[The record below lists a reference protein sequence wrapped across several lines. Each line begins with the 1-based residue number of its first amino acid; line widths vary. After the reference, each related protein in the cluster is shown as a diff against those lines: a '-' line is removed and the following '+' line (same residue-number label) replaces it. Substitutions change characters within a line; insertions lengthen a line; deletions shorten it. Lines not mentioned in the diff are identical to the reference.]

1 MISRLMLN
9 LRDPSF
15 IPASERNAEDTTYPD
30 LTFVES
36 HYPTQL
42 SDRGGF
48 AESESRGGGDGAAGA
63 DLDFH
68 RPAGKPLTF
77 L

>member
-1 MISRLMLN
+1 MLN

-15 IPASERNAEDTTYPD
+15 ILASERNAEDTTCPD

-36 HYPTQL
+36 HYPTRF
-42 SDRGGF
+42 SDGGGF
-48 AESESRGGGDGAAGA
+48 AESESRSGDEAGA
-63 DLDFH
+63 DLDLH
-68 RPAGKPLTF
+68 RPASKPLTF

>member
-15 IPASERNAEDTTYPD
+15 ISVSERNASEATTCPN
-30 LTFVES
+30 LTVVES
-36 HYPTQL
+36 HYSTQL

-48 AESESRGGGDGAAGA
+48 AESESRGGDEVGT

-68 RPAGKPLTF
+68 RSAGKHY
-77 L
+77 